1 MIIAHALRLTA
12 LACVLSTAAAAQA
25 RPSLSGEERRIAA
38 YVDAHGAEAVA
49 LLERTVNIN
58 SGTLN
63 PAGVRAVYDALAP
76 ELQRLGFEVRYAA
89 LPAEMGRGGHLVA
102 SLRPQGGR
110 VQGRKVLLI
119 GHLDTVFEEDSPFQR
134 FELVNDSVARGPGV
148 GDMKG
153 GNVVIVQALKALA
166 SVGALN
172 GSHITVIMTG
182 DEEAPGRPLEV
193 ARAELLQAGTEADV
207 ALGFEGGS
215 RGGDNVARAVIARR
229 SSSSWRLN
237 VAARP
242 AHSSGIFS
250 EGVGAGAI
258 YEAAR
263 IIDRFYAEVRG
274 EENLTF
280 NVGLILGGTEVAY
293 RADEARGTAF
303 GKTNVVPE
311 TVVATGDIRTLSD
324 EQLQRTRE
332 RMRHIVQNGLPRAR
346 AGITFEDGYPSMPP
360 TEANQELLRLYST
373 ASEGLGLGPVL
384 PFDPG
389 RRGAADVSFV
399 ASHVDAAMDGLGIYG
414 SGSHTVEETA
424 ELRSLPLQA
433 KRAAILI
440 YRLTR

>member
-1 MIIAHALRLTA
+1 MIARVLSLTA
-12 LACVLSTAAAAQA
+12 LASLLSTAAAAQD
-25 RPSLSGEERRIAA
+25 RLSGEERRIAA
-38 YVDAHGAEAVA
+38 HIDAHGAEAVD
-49 LLERTVNIN
+49 LLQRIVDIN
-58 SGTLN
+58 SGTSN
-63 PAGVRAVYDALAP
+63 PEGVRAVYDALAP
-76 ELQRLGFEVRYAA
+76 ELQRLGFAVHYAA
-89 LPAEMGRGGHLVA
+89 LPADMNRGGHLVA
-102 SLRPQGGR
+102 SLRPPDGR
-110 VQGRKVLLI
+110 VRGKKLLLI

-134 FELVNDSVARGPGV
+134 FERLNDSIAKGPGI

-166 SVGALN
+166 SLGALE
-172 GSHITVIMTG
+172 GAQITVVMTG
-182 DEEAPGRPLEV
+182 DEEAPGKPLDV
-193 ARAELLQAGTEADV
+193 ARAALLQAGREADV

-215 RGGDNVARAVIARR
+215 RGDDADRAVIARR
-229 SSSSWRLN
+229 SSSSWKLTVN
-237 VAARP
+237 ARP

-258 YEAAR
+258 NEAAR
-263 IIDRFYAEVRG
+263 VLDRFYGEIRG

-293 RADEARGTAF
+293 DAEEARGTAF

-311 TVVATGDIRTLSD
+311 TVVATGDIRTLTD

-332 RMRHIVQNGLPRAR
+332 RMRHIVARGLPQAH
-346 AGITFEDGYPSMPP
+346 AEITFEDGYPAMPP
-360 TEANQELLRLYST
+360 TEANYELLRLYST

-384 PFDPG
+384 PFDPA

-399 ASHVDAAMDGLGIYG
+399 ASHVEAAMDGLGVHG
-414 SGSHTVEETA
+414 SDAHTNEETVD
-424 ELRSLPLQA
+424 LRSLPLQA